1 MCKKSQTLLPRASTY
16 HHRGN
21 YATIQLF
28 VLAWPA
34 IMLLYLLTYCPY
46 VGDWSDAFLRDPQQG
61 LHPEIRIC
69 THICIY
75 IYIYIYTYLYM
86 YTYTHMQT
94 PTEMLQSPASTMQN
108 RATVVIG
115 VSCFEGTERSMI
127 IKPCILPLLCNS

>member
-1 MCKKSQTLLPRASTY
+1 
-16 HHRGN
+16 
-21 YATIQLF
+21 
-28 VLAWPA
+28 
-34 IMLLYLLTYCPY
+34 
-46 VGDWSDAFLRDPQQG
+46 
-61 LHPEIRIC
+61 
-69 THICIY
+69 
-75 IYIYIYTYLYM
+75 M